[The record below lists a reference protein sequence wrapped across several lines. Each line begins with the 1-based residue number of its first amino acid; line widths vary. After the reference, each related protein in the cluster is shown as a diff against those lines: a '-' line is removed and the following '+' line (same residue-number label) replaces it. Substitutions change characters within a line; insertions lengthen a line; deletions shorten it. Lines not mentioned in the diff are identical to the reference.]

1 MSVFR
6 FVSLASDDNR
16 QSFVSYHTPTL
27 GVPQWAP
34 RAPLPTVVQWLA
46 SHSNITDLT
55 DEFSHLSNVTPF
67 AVARGAL
74 SDVYRATR
82 PDGVRLAIKCL
93 RQHDPKHVKRTA
105 RELNTWSKLNHRN
118 VLELSGLA
126 VFQGC
131 LAMVSPWMQYGSV
144 NSVIK
149 QWPDMN
155 RYMLRSTIYM
165 KRAWF
170 METSRGQENALVAQD
185 GTLKL
190 TDFGLAIV
198 HDAAIQFSQTDL
210 GGGTGRYMAPELW
223 TEDPQ
228 RSREADVYAMG
239 MTMLEIIT
247 GDVPFR
253 EIKSAHMISFAVAHE
268 RRIPDVP
275 ELQKESASLDEM
287 VMLSI
292 LRSCWRY
299 EPRDRPT
306 ARKVALL
313 VKSLVDN

>member
-1 MSVFR
+1 FFDEHPELSV
-6 FVSLASDDNR
+6 VVDITSD
-16 QSFVSYHTPTL
+16 T
-27 GVPQWAP
+27 
-34 RAPLPTVVQWLA
+34 PLPTVVRWLA
-46 SHSNITDLT
+46 SRSSITNLT
-55 DEFSHLSNVTPF
+55 DQLSRSLTITPF
-67 AVARGAL
+67 AVARGGV
-74 SDVYRATR
+74 SDVYCATR
-82 PDGVRLAIKCL
+82 SDETYWAIKCL
-93 RQHDPKHVKRTA
+93 RQHDPKHLKRTA
-105 RELNTWSKLNHRN
+105 RELNTWSKLKHKN
-118 VLELSGLA
+118 VLELYGLA
-126 VFQGC
+126 VFNGC
-131 LAMVSPWMQYGSV
+131 LAMVSPWMEYGSV
-144 NSVIK
+144 SSVVK
-149 QWPDMN
+149 KWPQMN
-155 RYMLRSTIYM
+155 RYTFVRINLSYPHKDKKLKQTQCQQLSAAIDYIHQ
-165 KRAWF
+165 
-170 METSRGQENALVAQD
+170 EGVENALVAQD

-198 HDAAIQFSQTDL
+198 HDAAVQFSMTDL

-253 EIKSAHMISFAVAHE
+253 EIKSTHMISFAVAHQ
-268 RRIPDVP
+268 RRTPNVP

-299 EPRDRPT
+299 EPQDRPT
-306 ARKVALL
+306 ARKVASL